1 MSTYLKSLLASQELN
16 STQQAELDAH
26 KTEVELFLRQE
37 FGQSPVIKI
46 AGSVSKGTAVSD
58 SYDLD
63 IVMYFPSSD
72 TRTLKEIY
80 QEVHNKLASRYTID
94 PKTSAL
100 RITGISSE
108 RNNSDYHIDVVPG
121 RFIPGTQD
129 VFLHMNS
136 AERERMQTNLKTHID
151 YITRSGCQEI
161 IKLVKLWKVR
171 NDVVFKTFILELF
184 VINALQGSHDKSDLE
199 NGFKKVME
207 AFVNNVHV
215 ELVDPANSA
224 NIVSRTISDFGRQNM
239 VARAQE
245 ALNTIEKHTTD
256 DKWKLIFKEEV
267 ITELYPV
274 AQNQSSGFTPTS
286 PWSI

>member
-1 MSTYLKSLLASQELN
+1 MSTYLKSLLASQEL
-16 STQQAELDAH
+16 STPQQQSLDAH
-26 KTEVELFLRQE
+26 KAEVELFLRQE
-37 FGQSPVIKI
+37 FGQSPIIKI

-63 IVMYFPSSD
+63 VVMYFPSSD
-72 TRTLKEIY
+72 TRTLKAIY

-100 RITGISSE
+100 RITGVSNAS
-108 RNNSDYHIDVVPG
+108 NNSDYHIDVVPG
-121 RFIPGTQD
+121 RFIPGTKD
-129 VFLHMNS
+129 VFLYMNS
-136 AERERMQTNLKTHID
+136 ADRERMQTNLKTHID
-151 YITRSGCQEI
+151 YITQSGCQEI

-171 NDVVFKTFILELF
+171 NGVVFKTFILELF
-184 VINALQGSHDKSDLE
+184 VIDALQGTHDKSDLE

-215 ELVDPANSA
+215 ELVDPANTA
-224 NIVSRTISDFGRQNM
+224 NVVSRTISDLGRQNM
-239 VARAQE
+239 KARAQE
-245 ALNTIEKHTTD
+245 TFDIMRKHAAD

-274 AQNQSSGFTPTS
+274 AQNRSSGFTPTS
-286 PWSI
+286 PWSM